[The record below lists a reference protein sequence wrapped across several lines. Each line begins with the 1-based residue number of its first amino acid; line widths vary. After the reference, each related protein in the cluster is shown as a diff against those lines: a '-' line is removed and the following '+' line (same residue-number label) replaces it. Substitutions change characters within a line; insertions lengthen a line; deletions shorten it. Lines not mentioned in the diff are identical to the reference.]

1 MFKLD
6 MQSRT
11 PIYEQLKAQITEL
24 VVIGALEP
32 GSQLPS
38 VRSLARDLGVN
49 PNTVQKAYQDLE
61 RDQVICS
68 VSGKGSFI
76 SSHDSSRRK
85 IQLQFLDRLKLAARD
100 VMNSGTPLEEA
111 VKTVQAAYEEGVTQ

>member
-1 MFKLD
+1 M
-6 MQSRT
+6 
-11 PIYEQLKAQITEL
+11 

-61 RDQVICS
+61 RDQVIYS

-76 SSHDSSRRK
+76 ASYDRSRRK

-111 VKTVQAAYEEGVTQ
+111 VETVRTVYEEGVTQ

>member
-11 PIYEQLKAQITEL
+11 PIYEQLKEQITDL
-24 VVIGALEP
+24 VVIGVLEP
-32 GSQLPS
+32 GDQLPS

-61 RDQVICS
+61 REQVIHS

-76 SSHDSSRRK
+76 SSHDLSRRK
-85 IQLQFLDRLKLAARD
+85 IQIQFLEKFKAAARD
-100 VMNSGTPLEEA
+100 VMNSGTSLEEA
-111 VKTVQAAYEEGVTQ
+111 VETVRGVYKEGMAQ